1 MRILLG
7 DAGGEKIPASANILF
22 TDIEE
27 NRHLIFQEKKLLLL
41 TLSTSI
47 VFLRER
53 YQTNLNHLCLTFS
66 FDLNSSFKLSNC
78 FRSFRRFSLKTI
90 LITITQQ
97 TNAKFIY
104 ISYIKRTEDKSE
116 QFWRY

>member
-1 MRILLG
+1 MREVKN
-7 DAGGEKIPASANILF
+7 ARVGEHIIHRYRRKSPFNISGK
-22 TDIEE
+22 
-27 NRHLIFQEKKLLLL
+27 KKLLLL

-90 LITITQQ
+90 LIIIITQQ
-97 TNAKFIY
+97 TNANFIH

>member
-27 NRHLIFQEKKLLLL
+27 NRHLIFQEKKYYC
-41 TLSTSI
+41 SI

-97 TNAKFIY
+97 TNAKFIH